1 MRTLRNDNLKSII
14 NWLEFNVEELRARLI
29 MCRTD
34 DSYIKGALK
43 ASKDLSD
50 NLDKILKL
58 WKKTKDNPAKFIVA
72 SMDILDQSKA
82 GTMPKKVNGRRG
94 LISH

>member
-1 MRTLRNDNLKSII
+1 MTSTKKLRNDNLKSII

-58 WKKTKDNPAKFIVA
+58 WKKTKDNPAKFTAEIQRVVL
-72 SMDILDQSKA
+72 SEQR
-82 GTMPKKVNGRRG
+82 GRKG
-94 LISH
+94 INKINN

>member
-58 WKKTKDNPAKFIVA
+58 WKKTKDNPAKFIVE
-72 SMDILDQSKA
+72 IQ
-82 GTMPKKVNGRRG
+82 KVVLSEQRERKGINK
-94 LISH
+94 